1 MPRSRRTFKTER
13 ERTWVNSLYHFIW
26 RIDLRITRMKEKV
39 GAARFSESG
48 ICVERARIGGKVGFS
63 GELLRIHIDRDDHR
77 CTLRACCA
85 DERGVTSVERPHRG
99 DEADRS
105 RRLLKCGGE
114 LGAALDALHHYID
127 ASAARSSSL
136 AVRLCAV
143 LGKAPAATSA
153 RHFVSPASA

>member
-1 MPRSRRTFKTER
+1 
-13 ERTWVNSLYHFIW
+13 
-26 RIDLRITRMKEKV
+26 MKEKI
-39 GAARFSESG
+39 GAACFSESG
-48 ICVERARIGGKVGFS
+48 ICVERARIGGKVGGG
-63 GELLRIHIDRDDHR
+63 GELCWVDVDRDDHR
-77 CTLRACCA
+77 CALGACCA

-99 DEADRS
+99 DESDRS
-105 RRLLKCGGE
+105 RRLLKCCGE

-153 RHFVSPASA
+153 RHFVSPASACSRSVA